1 MYLNIVSNIK
11 SCYYNYMVVF
21 YLCLNCVLPFYDDV
35 IISMQSHSLKLLI
48 GENDLDMKC
57 IKRKRMIDLINDL
70 HDDDKL
76 FLEKESNLLIVEY
89 SHVADVAAVDAES
102 SSASSGEDMCNEIQ
116 TETNGAQETRKRQR
130 EDDICESN
138 TDFINKNKDD

>member
-1 MYLNIVSNIK
+1 
-11 SCYYNYMVVF
+11 
-21 YLCLNCVLPFYDDV
+21 
-35 IISMQSHSLKLLI
+35 MQSHSLKLLI

-89 SHVADVAAVDAES
+89 SHVADVAAVAAVAAVADVDAES